1 MDYATFAITILGITM
16 YEEIQKFFKGD
27 IAHDE
32 VTLDTYSRDAS
43 LFEIKP
49 TLVVFPKDST
59 DIQNLV
65 KWSTENKNK
74 YPTLS
79 LTARAAGTCMSGG
92 PLNDSII
99 IDTTKYMNKIISV
112 QKSQPETIKLKW
124 DGKTEVITTGL
135 ARVEPGCFYRD
146 FEMETLKQ
154 DLLLPCYTAS
164 KSLNAIGGM
173 VGNNSAGEL
182 TLRYGKTEDYVA
194 ELKVILSDGH
204 EYVIRP
210 LTRRELYVKITEAT
224 LEGKVYKQLFD
235 LIKDHESLIQ
245 GAKPT
250 VSKNSAGYN
259 LWNILQR
266 GKVDPTNPSESDED
280 VFDLTQLFIGSQ
292 GTLGIVTEVTFRLV
306 DKIKMSKLLV
316 VFMDDLSQLGSA
328 VKELLPTN
336 PISIESYDDKTFGL
350 AIKFFPDLLRVK
362 GLWDMFTFSVSFIPE
377 FFMVVF
383 GGVPKMVL
391 LVEYA
396 GSTEKEIDL
405 ACKNTQKKIAHFGF
419 KTRVTRS
426 PREAEKYWTMR
437 RDSFAL
443 LRKHVQGKRTAPFID
458 DIIVRPEFLPEFL
471 PKINALIESYPELTY
486 TIAGHAANGNF
497 HIIPLVD
504 PHDPKLA
511 DIVIELSQKVYDL
524 VLSYHGSIDAEHNDG
539 IIRTPFLE
547 KMYGTEVYA
556 LFSDV
561 KKLFDPLVI
570 FNPKKKVGGT
580 LADIRAN
587 LVHPDKHAN
596 IHNS

>member
-1 MDYATFAITILGITM
+1 MH
-16 YEEIQKFFKGD
+16 EEIQKFFKGD
-27 IAHDE
+27 VVYDE
-32 VTLDTYSRDAS
+32 TTLDIYSRDAS

-49 TLVVFPKDST
+49 ELVVFPKDST

-65 KWSTENKNK
+65 SWANDNKKK
-74 YPTLS
+74 YPNLS

-99 IDTTKYMNKIISV
+99 IDTTRYMNKIISV
-112 QKSQPETIKLKW
+112 QKSKPETIKLKW
-124 DGKTEVITTGL
+124 DGKSEVVTTGI
-135 ARVEPGCFYRD
+135 ARVQPGCFYRD
-146 FEMETLKQ
+146 FETETLKQ

-164 KSLNAIGGM
+164 KSLNAVGGM

-194 ELKVILSDGH
+194 ELKIVLSDGH
-204 EYVIRP
+204 EYVIHP

-245 GAKPT
+245 GAKPN

-259 LWNILQR
+259 LWNVLQR
-266 GKVDPTNPSESDED
+266 GKTEDED
-280 VFDLTQLFIGSQ
+280 IFDLTQLFIGSQ
-292 GTLGIVTEVTFRLV
+292 GTLGIVTEITFRLV
-306 DKIKMSKLLV
+306 DKIQTSKLLV
-316 VFMDDLSQLGSA
+316 IFMSELSYLGDI
-328 VKELLPTN
+328 VPELLSTK

-350 AIKFFPDLLRVK
+350 AIKFFPDLLKAK
-362 GLWDMFTFSVSFIPE
+362 GFWDMFTFSISFIPE
-377 FFMVVF
+377 FLMVVF

-396 GSTEKEIDL
+396 GNTEEEIDS
-405 ACKNTQKKIAHFGF
+405 ACRNAQKKISRFNF

-426 PREAEKYWTMR
+426 PKEAEKYWTMR

-471 PKINALIESYPELTY
+471 PKINSLIEEYPELTY

-497 HIIPLVD
+497 HIIPLID
-504 PHDPKLA
+504 PNDPKLT
-511 DIVIELSQKVYDL
+511 DIVIGLSEKVYDL

-547 KMYGTEVYA
+547 KMYGKEVHA
-556 LFSDV
+556 LFSEV

-570 FNPKKKVGGT
+570 LNPKKKVGGT

-587 LVHPDKHAN
+587 IVHPEKHAQN
-596 IHNS
+596 HSS